1 MDKLVNELTQKD
13 ENKAL
18 KAALDI
24 IEQENITAF
33 KKLCEKS
40 DFLFDFV
47 KNNVCNRL
55 KKSINNSNYR
65 KVLSFFDIYNEAFST
80 SLIEKLS
87 NFADEDLTDEIYEF
101 LENGSLSQKKYAAKY
116 FQFIPDTI
124 SLDLLEK
131 YALSDDIEL
140 AVNSAQA
147 LGSMKDNNFYNS
159 IISKLNTVDEFELI
173 KYVRFLSAFG
183 NKSAVKPLLDILET
197 TSTAENIAAEIPYLE
212 PFTEMLNTQDSNK
225 VLTCFDFVLS
235 GLGEIFNLG
244 DIFFYEIYDVLEILI
259 NEQKN
264 KKDSHVALVLLR
276 ALDKF
281 LTFTS
286 NDEYSFDEAKD
297 TKDEIQAIFQLLNSF
312 SEDFWN
318 EQKQLISKEFQQT
331 KSRIVATLEVIQAL
345 KIKNTTKEIIN
356 FLNSTND
363 EQLIVMAVGVL
374 SNLNEIKTLDF
385 EKIEQKISDS
395 TLKAILKSYKI

>member
-1 MDKLVNELTQKD
+1 
-13 ENKAL
+13 
-18 KAALDI
+18 
-24 IEQENITAF
+24 
-33 KKLCEKS
+33 
-40 DFLFDFV
+40 
-47 KNNVCNRL
+47 
-55 KKSINNSNYR
+55 
-65 KVLSFFDIYNEAFST
+65 
-80 SLIEKLS
+80 
-87 NFADEDLTDEIYEF
+87 
-101 LENGSLSQKKYAAKY
+101 
-116 FQFIPDTI
+116 
-124 SLDLLEK
+124 
-131 YALSDDIEL
+131 
-140 AVNSAQA
+140 
-147 LGSMKDNNFYNS
+147 
-159 IISKLNTVDEFELI
+159 
-173 KYVRFLSAFG
+173 
-183 NKSAVKPLLDILET
+183 
-197 TSTAENIAAEIPYLE
+197 
-212 PFTEMLNTQDSNK
+212 MLNTQDSNK

-385 EKIEQKISDS
+385 ENIEQKISDS